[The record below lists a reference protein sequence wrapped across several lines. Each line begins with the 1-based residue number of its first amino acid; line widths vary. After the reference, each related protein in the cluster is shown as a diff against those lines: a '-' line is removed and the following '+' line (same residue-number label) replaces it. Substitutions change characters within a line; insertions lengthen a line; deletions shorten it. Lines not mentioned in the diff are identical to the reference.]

1 MRHEIRAFLAADNA
15 RRLAEKSAYKAFK
28 VAFPTG
34 AIVQWMHGEYMQVG
48 KIVMHGAGD
57 FRLKA
62 RNSSTGREVWIHSYN
77 IQLFYE
83 AEKEPGVTA
92 A

>member
-1 MRHEIRAFLAADNA
+1 MRHEIRTFLAADNA
-15 RRLAEKSAYKAFK
+15 RRLAVKSAEKAFR

-48 KIVMHGAGD
+48 KVVMHGVGD
-57 FRLKA
+57 RLKA
-62 RNSSTGREVWIHSYN
+62 RNSATGREVWIDAYK

-92 A
+92 V